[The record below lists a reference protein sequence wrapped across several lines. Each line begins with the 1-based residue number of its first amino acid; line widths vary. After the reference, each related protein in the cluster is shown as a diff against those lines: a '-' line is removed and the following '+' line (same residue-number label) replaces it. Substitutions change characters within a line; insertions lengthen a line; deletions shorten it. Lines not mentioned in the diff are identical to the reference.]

1 MSPAVPPQGETSFRS
16 DATKRRFTRGA
27 AVVVDAYST
36 GARLAPRF
44 AAAGMPVLHVQSS
57 PNLPEFYAR
66 AFRAGDFVENVVHEG
81 DLEATAA
88 RVAAHDPAFVVVGAE
103 PGVPLSDALSERLGL
118 PSNGSALSAA
128 RRDKNAM
135 NEALRAA
142 GLRTAEALKTGDV
155 ADAVAWA
162 ADRGGAPVVVKPLDS
177 AGTDG
182 VVICRDAAAIEAAF
196 AASLG
201 RPNALHGANEELLV
215 QELLEGTQL
224 FVNSISW
231 EGVHHVSEVWRDNKL
246 RRGANFIYDYEEL
259 LPRHGEQQD
268 QVVPY
273 VEAVLDALGIRF
285 GPAHTEVMLTATGPV
300 LVESGARMHGSVPD
314 EIVDRCT
321 PSHQTLT
328 AEAYLDPHA
337 VARRAQRPY
346 ELVAGAYCVML
357 ISQHE
362 GTIAS
367 DEGLREIEA
376 LPSFAGTISM
386 LGPGDQLKKTVDL
399 FSCPGIIYLVD
410 PDRAQLKADYDRIRE
425 LDAAGSVFEVEKELR
440 SLEGLPR

>member
-1 MSPAVPPQGETSFRS
+1 MGADST
-16 DATKRRFTRGA
+16 TKRCTGA

-44 AAAGMPVLHVQSS
+44 AAAGLPVVHVQSS
-57 PNLPEFYAR
+57 PRLPEFYAR

-88 RVAAHDPAFVVVGAE
+88 RLAAHGPAFVVVGAE
-103 PGVPLSDALSERLGL
+103 PGVPLADALSERLGL
-118 PSNGSALSAA
+118 PSNGTALSPA

-135 NEALRAA
+135 NEALRSA
-142 GLRTAEALKTGDV
+142 GLRTAEALKTGE
-155 ADAVAWA
+155 AAAAVAWA
-162 ADRGGAPVVVKPLDS
+162 AERGGAPVVVKPLDS

-182 VVICRDAAAIEAAF
+182 VSICADAAAIEAAF
-196 AASLG
+196 AENLG

-224 FVNSISW
+224 FVNSVSW
-231 EGVHHVSEVWRDNKL
+231 GGVHHVSEVWRDNKL
-246 RRGANFIYDYEEL
+246 RAGANFIYDYEEL

-273 VEAVLDALGIRF
+273 VESVLDALGIRY

-328 AEAYLDPHA
+328 AEAYLDPRA
-337 VARRAQRPY
+337 VERRAARPY
-346 ELVAGAYCVML
+346 ELMAGAYCVML

-362 GTIAS
+362 GRIAS
-367 DEGLREIEA
+367 DAGLREIEA

-386 LGPGDQLKKTVDL
+386 LGPGDTLKKTIDL

-410 PDRAQLKADYDRIRE
+410 PDRDRLKADYDRIRE
-425 LDAAGSVFEVEKELR
+425 LDAEGAVFDLEELVT
-440 SLEGLPR
+440 S

>member
-1 MSPAVPPQGETSFRS
+1 
-16 DATKRRFTRGA
+16 
-27 AVVVDAYST
+27 VVVDAYST

-44 AAAGMPVLHVQSS
+44 AAAGLPAVHVQSS
-57 PNLPEFYAR
+57 PTLPHFYER
-66 AFRAGDFVENVVHEG
+66 GFRAGDFVENVVHEG

-103 PGVPLSDALSERLGL
+103 PGVPLADALSERLGL

-135 NEALRAA
+135 SEALRAA
-142 GLRTAEALKTGDV
+142 GLRTAAALKT
-155 ADAVAWA
+155 ADAAGAVAWA
-162 ADRGGAPVVVKPLDS
+162 AERGGAPVVVKPLDS

-182 VVICRDAAAIEAAF
+182 VVICREPAEIEAAF
-196 AASLG
+196 VANLG

-224 FVNSISW
+224 FVNSVSW

-328 AEAYLDPHA
+328 AEAYLDPA
-337 VARRAQRPY
+337 SVVRRAQRPY
-346 ELVAGAYCVML
+346 ELAAGAYCVML

-362 GTIAS
+362 GTISS
-367 DEGLREIEA
+367 DAGLREIEA

-386 LGPGDQLKKTVDL
+386 LGPGDTLKRTVDL

-410 PDRAQLKADYDRIRE
+410 PDREQLKRDYDRIRE
-425 LDAAGSVFEVEKELR
+425 LDAAGTIFELEELV
-440 SLEGLPR
+440 GA

>member
-1 MSPAVPPQGETSFRS
+1 MRS
-16 DATKRRFTRGA
+16 VA
-27 AVVVDAYST
+27 AIVDAYST
-36 GARLAPRF
+36 GSRLAPRF
-44 AAAGMPVLHVQSS
+44 AAAGLPAVHVQSS
-57 PNLPEFYAR
+57 PRLPDFYMR
-66 AFRAGDFVENVVHEG
+66 GFKPGDFVENIVHEG
-81 DLEATAA
+81 DLEATAK
-88 RVAAHDPAFVVVGAE
+88 RVAAHEPAFVVVGAE
-103 PGVPLSDALSERLGL
+103 PGVPLADALSERLGL
-118 PSNGSALSAA
+118 PSNGSALSLA

-135 NEALRAA
+135 NEALRGA
-142 GLRTAEALKTGDV
+142 GLRIAEALKTGD
-155 ADAVAWA
+155 AAEAVAWA
-162 ADRGGAPVVVKPLDS
+162 EARGGDPVVVKPLDS

-182 VVICRDAAAIEAAF
+182 VSIARDAAAIETAF
-196 AASLG
+196 AANLG

-224 FVNSISW
+224 FVNSVSW
-231 EGVHHVSEVWRDNKL
+231 DGIHHVSEVWRDNKL

-259 LPRHGEQQD
+259 LPPYGEQQD

-273 VEAVLDALGIRF
+273 VESVLDALGIRF
-285 GPAHTEVMLTATGPV
+285 GPAHTEVMLTPRGPV

-328 AEAYLDPHA
+328 AEAYLDPHS
-337 VARRAQRPY
+337 VSRRAQKPY
-346 ELVAGAYCVML
+346 ELAAGAYCVML

-362 GTIAS
+362 GRIVG
-367 DEGLREIEA
+367 DDGMREIEA

-410 PDRAQLKADYDRIRE
+410 PDREQLKRDYDRIRE
-425 LDAAGSVFEVEKELR
+425 LDAAGSVFETEELVA
-440 SLEGLPR
+440 S

>member
-1 MSPAVPPQGETSFRS
+1 VTV
-16 DATKRRFTRGA
+16 RGA
-27 AVVVDAYST
+27 AAVVDAYST

-44 AAAGMPVLHVQSS
+44 AAAGLPVVHVQSS
-57 PNLPEFYAR
+57 PSLPEFYLR
-66 AFRAGDFVENVVHEG
+66 AFRVGDFVENVVHEG

-88 RVAAHDPAFVVVGAE
+88 RLAAHEPAFVVVGAE
-103 PGVPLSDALSERLGL
+103 PGVPLADALSERLGL
-118 PSNGSALSAA
+118 PSNGSAQSAA

-135 NEALRAA
+135 SEALRAA
-142 GLRTAEALKTGDV
+142 GLRTAEALKT
-155 ADAVAWA
+155 ADASAAVAWA
-162 ADRGGAPVVVKPLDS
+162 AERGGAPVVVKPLDS

-182 VVICRDAAAIEAAF
+182 VSICHDAAAIEAAF

-201 RPNALHGANEELLV
+201 RPNALHGTNEQLLV

-231 EGVHHVSEVWRDNKL
+231 DGVHHVSEVWRDNKL
-246 RRGANFIYDYEEL
+246 RAAANFIYDYEEL
-259 LPRHGEQQD
+259 LPRHGSQQD

-273 VEAVLDALGIRF
+273 VESVLDALGIRF

-328 AEAYLDPHA
+328 AEAYLDPHS
-337 VARRAQRPY
+337 VARRAQQPY
-346 ELVAGAYCVML
+346 ELAAAAYCVML

-362 GTIAS
+362 GRIVDDT
-367 DEGLREIEA
+367 GMREIEA

-410 PDRAQLKADYDRIRE
+410 PDREQLKADYDRIRE
-425 LDAAGSVFEVEKELR
+425 LDAAGAVFELEELVA
-440 SLEGLPR
+440 S

>member
-1 MSPAVPPQGETSFRS
+1 MTTTRS
-16 DATKRRFTRGA
+16 GRNPSTARYAGA

-44 AAAGMPVLHVQSS
+44 AAAGLPVVHVQSS
-57 PNLPEFYAR
+57 PHLPAFYAR

-103 PGVPLSDALSERLGL
+103 PGVPLADALSERLGL
-118 PSNGSALSAA
+118 PSNGSELSQA

-135 NEALRAA
+135 SEALRSA
-142 GLRTAEALKTGDV
+142 GLRAAEALKTGE
-155 ADAVAWA
+155 AAAAVAWA
-162 ADRGGAPVVVKPLDS
+162 TARGGEPVVVKPLDS

-182 VVICRDAAAIEAAF
+182 VSICKDAAAIEAAF
-196 AASLG
+196 TANLG

-215 QELLEGTQL
+215 QELLQGTQL
-224 FVNSISW
+224 FVNTVSW
-231 EGVHHVSEVWRDNKL
+231 DGVHHVSEVWRDNKL
-246 RRGANFIYDYEEL
+246 RVGANFIYDYEEL
-259 LPRHGEQQD
+259 LPRHGPQQD
-268 QVVPY
+268 LVVPY

-285 GPAHTEVMLTATGPV
+285 GPSHTEVMLTATGPV

-328 AEAYLDPHA
+328 AEAYLDPGA
-337 VARRAQRPY
+337 VARRAAKPY
-346 ELVAGAYCVML
+346 ELLAGAYCVML

-362 GTIAS
+362 GTIVS
-367 DEGLREIEA
+367 DLGMVEVEA

-386 LGPGDQLKKTVDL
+386 LGPGDQLKRTVDL

-410 PDRAQLKADYDRIRE
+410 PDRARLKADYDRIRE
-425 LDAAGSVFEVEKELR
+425 LDAAGAIFE
-440 SLEGLPR
+440 LEQLVTSSNS

>member
-1 MSPAVPPQGETSFRS
+1 MGADST
-16 DATKRRFTRGA
+16 TKRCTGA

-44 AAAGMPVLHVQSS
+44 AAAGMPVVHVQSS
-57 PNLPEFYAR
+57 PRLPDFYAR
-66 AFRAGDFVENVVHEG
+66 AFRAGDFIENVVHEG

-88 RVAAHDPAFVVVGAE
+88 RLAAHDPAFVVVGAE
-103 PGVPLSDALSERLGL
+103 PGVPLADALSERLGL

-135 NEALRAA
+135 GEALRSA
-142 GLRTAEALKTGDV
+142 GLRTAEALKTGD
-155 ADAVAWA
+155 AAEAVAWVVA
-162 ADRGGAPVVVKPLDS
+162 RGGAPVVVKPLDS

-182 VVICRDAAAIEAAF
+182 VSICGDAAAIEAAF
-196 AASLG
+196 AANLG
-201 RPNALHGANEELLV
+201 RPNALHGDNEELLV
-215 QELLEGTQL
+215 QELLQGTQL

-231 EGVHHVSEVWRDNKL
+231 DGVHHVSEVWRDNKL
-246 RRGANFIYDYEEL
+246 RAGANFIYDYEEL

-273 VEAVLDALGIRF
+273 VESVLDALGIRF

-328 AEAYLDPHA
+328 AEAYLDPHS

-346 ELVAGAYCVML
+346 ELAAGAYCVML

-362 GTIAS
+362 GRIAS
-367 DEGLREIEA
+367 DEGMREIEA
-376 LPSFAGTISM
+376 LSSFAGTISM
-386 LGPGDQLKKTVDL
+386 LGPGDELKRTVDL

-410 PDRAQLKADYDRIRE
+410 RDRDQLKADYDRIRE
-425 LDAAGSVFEVEKELR
+425 LDAEGAVFELEELVT
-440 SLEGLPR
+440 S

>member
-1 MSPAVPPQGETSFRS
+1 MTAH
-16 DATKRRFTRGA
+16 GA

-44 AAAGMPVLHVQSS
+44 AAAGLPVVHVQSS
-57 PNLPEFYAR
+57 PKLPDFYAR
-66 AFRAGDFVENVVHEG
+66 AFRDGDFVENVVHDG

-88 RVAAHDPAFVVVGAE
+88 RVAAHAPAFVVVGAE
-103 PGVPLSDALSERLGL
+103 PGVPLADALSERLGL
-118 PSNGSALSAA
+118 PSNGSAQSAA

-135 NEALRAA
+135 SEALRRA
-142 GLRTAEALKTGDV
+142 GLRTAEALKTAEV
-155 ADAVAWA
+155 VEAVGWA
-162 ADRGGAPVVVKPLDS
+162 GERGGAPVVVKPLDS

-182 VVICRDAAAIEAAF
+182 VSICADAAAIEAAF
-196 AASLG
+196 GANLG

-224 FVNSISW
+224 FVNSVSW
-231 EGVHHVSEVWRDNKL
+231 DGVHHVSEVWRDNKL
-246 RRGANFIYDYEEL
+246 RVGANFIYDYEEL

-273 VEAVLDALGIRF
+273 VESVLDALGIRY
-285 GPAHTEVMLTATGPV
+285 GPAHTEVMLTASGPV

-328 AEAYLDPHA
+328 AEAYLDPHS
-337 VARRAQRPY
+337 VARRAQQPY
-346 ELVAGAYCVML
+346 VLAAGAYCVML

-362 GTIAS
+362 GKIVS
-367 DEGLREIEA
+367 DAGLREIEA

-386 LGPGDQLKKTVDL
+386 LGPGDRLKRTIDL

-410 PDRAQLKADYDRIRE
+410 PDRGQLKTDYNRIRE
-425 LDAAGSVFEVEKELR
+425 LDAAGAVFELDQLVA
-440 SLEGLPR
+440 S

>member
-1 MSPAVPPQGETSFRS
+1 MTA
-16 DATKRRFTRGA
+16 RGA

-44 AAAGMPVLHVQSS
+44 AAAGMSVVHVQSS
-57 PNLPEFYAR
+57 PRLPDFYAR
-66 AFRAGDFVENVVHEG
+66 AFRDGDFVENVIHDG
-81 DLEATAA
+81 DLEETAA
-88 RVAAHDPAFVVVGAE
+88 RVAVHNPAFVVVGAE
-103 PGVPLSDALSERLGL
+103 PGVPLADALSERLGL
-118 PSNGSALSAA
+118 PSNGSAQSAA

-135 NEALRAA
+135 SEALRSA
-142 GLRTAEALKTGDV
+142 GLRTAEALKTADV
-155 ADAVAWA
+155 AEAVAWA
-162 ADRGGAPVVVKPLDS
+162 GSRGGAPVVVKPLDS

-182 VVICRDAAAIEAAF
+182 VSICADTAAIEAAF
-196 AASLG
+196 AANLG

-224 FVNSISW
+224 FVNSVSW
-231 EGVHHVSEVWRDNKL
+231 DGVHHVSEVWRDNKL
-246 RRGANFIYDYEEL
+246 RVGTNFIYDYEEL

-273 VEAVLDALGIRF
+273 VESVLDSLGIRY

-328 AEAYLDPHA
+328 AEAYLDPHS
-337 VARRAQRPY
+337 VARRAQQPY
-346 ELVAGAYCVML
+346 SLAAGAYCVML

-362 GTIAS
+362 GQIVS
-367 DEGLREIEA
+367 DAGLREIEA

-386 LGPGDQLKKTVDL
+386 LGPGDQLKRTIDL

-410 PDRAQLKADYDRIRE
+410 PDRGQLKTDYDRIRE
-425 LDAAGSVFEVEKELR
+425 LDATGSVFETEELAV
-440 SLEGLPR
+440 S

>member
-1 MSPAVPPQGETSFRS
+1 MTVH
-16 DATKRRFTRGA
+16 GA

-44 AAAGMPVLHVQSS
+44 AAAGMPVVHVQSR
-57 PNLPEFYAR
+57 PTLPEFYAR
-66 AFRAGDFVENVVHEG
+66 AFQAGDFVENVVHEG

-88 RVAAHDPAFVVVGAE
+88 RVAAFDPAFVVVGAE
-103 PGVPLSDALSERLGL
+103 PGVPLADALSERLGL

-135 NEALRAA
+135 SEALRAA
-142 GLRTAEALKTGDV
+142 GLRTAEALKT
-155 ADAVAWA
+155 ADAVEAVAWA
-162 ADRGGAPVVVKPLDS
+162 AQRGGAPVVVKPLDS

-196 AASLG
+196 AANLG

-224 FVNSISW
+224 FVNSVSW
-231 EGVHHVSEVWRDNKL
+231 DGAHHVSEVWRDNKL

-285 GPAHTEVMLTATGPV
+285 GPAHTEAMLTATGPV

-328 AEAYLDPHA
+328 AEAYLDPQSA
-337 VARRAQRPY
+337 ARRAQRPY
-346 ELVAGAYCVML
+346 ELAAGAYCVML

-367 DEGLREIEA
+367 DAGLRQIEA

-386 LGPGDQLKKTVDL
+386 LGPGDMLKRTVDL

-410 PDRAQLKADYDRIRE
+410 PDREQLKRDYDRIRE
-425 LDAAGSVFEVEKELR
+425 LDAEGAVFELEELVA
-440 SLEGLPR
+440 S

>member
-1 MSPAVPPQGETSFRS
+1 MTSNRPPT
-16 DATKRRFTRGA
+16 RFTRGA

-44 AAAGMPVLHVQSS
+44 AAAGLPVVHVQSS
-57 PNLPEFYAR
+57 PTLPDFYTR
-66 AFRAGDFVENVVHEG
+66 GFQAGDFVENVVHDG

-103 PGVPLSDALSERLGL
+103 PGVPLADALSERLGL

-135 NEALRAA
+135 SEALRAA
-142 GLRTAEALKTGDV
+142 GLRAAEALKTSDV
-155 ADAVAWA
+155 EEAVAWA
-162 ADRGGAPVVVKPLDS
+162 AERGGAPVVVKPLDS

-182 VVICRDAAAIEAAF
+182 VGICADAEAIRASF
-196 AASLG
+196 ATNLG
-201 RPNALHGANEELLV
+201 RPNALHGANEQLLV

-224 FVNSISW
+224 FVNSVSW
-231 EGVHHVSEVWRDNKL
+231 DGVHHVAEVWRDNKL

-273 VEAVLDALGIRF
+273 VEAVLDALGIRY
-285 GPAHTEVMLTATGPV
+285 GPGHTEVMLTATGPV
-300 LVESGARMHGSVPD
+300 LVESAARMHGSVPD
-314 EIVDRCT
+314 DVVDRCT
-321 PSHQTLT
+321 PSPQALT
-328 AEAYLDPHA
+328 AEAYLDPGS

-346 ELVAGAYCVML
+346 ELAAGAYCVML

-362 GTIAS
+362 GRIVGDA
-367 DEGLREIEA
+367 GLREIEA

-386 LGPGDQLKKTVDL
+386 LGPGDQLKRTIDL

-410 PDRAQLKADYDRIRE
+410 PDRGQLKRDYDRIRE
-425 LDAAGSVFEVEKELR
+425 LDAAGAVFEVEELVA
-440 SLEGLPR
+440 S

>member
-1 MSPAVPPQGETSFRS
+1 VVTV
-16 DATKRRFTRGA
+16 RGA
-27 AVVVDAYST
+27 AAVVDAYST

-44 AAAGMPVLHVQSS
+44 AAAGLPVVHVQSS
-57 PNLPEFYAR
+57 PSLPEFYLR
-66 AFRAGDFVENVVHEG
+66 AFRVGDFVENVVHEG

-88 RVAAHDPAFVVVGAE
+88 RLAAHEPAFVVVGAE
-103 PGVPLSDALSERLGL
+103 PGVPLADALSERLGL
-118 PSNGSALSAA
+118 PSNGSAQSAA

-135 NEALRAA
+135 SEALRAA
-142 GLRTAEALKTGDV
+142 GLRTAEALKT
-155 ADAVAWA
+155 ADASAAVAWA
-162 ADRGGAPVVVKPLDS
+162 AERGGAPVVVKQLDS

-182 VVICRDAAAIEAAF
+182 VSICHDAAAIEAAF

-201 RPNALHGANEELLV
+201 RPNALHGTNEQLLV

-231 EGVHHVSEVWRDNKL
+231 DGVHHVSEVWRDNKL
-246 RRGANFIYDYEEL
+246 RAAANFIYDYEEL
-259 LPRHGEQQD
+259 LPRHGSQQD

-273 VEAVLDALGIRF
+273 VESVLDALGIRF

-328 AEAYLDPHA
+328 AEAYLDPHS
-337 VARRAQRPY
+337 VARRAQQPY
-346 ELVAGAYCVML
+346 ELAAAAYCVML

-362 GTIAS
+362 GRIVDDT
-367 DEGLREIEA
+367 GMREIEA

-410 PDRAQLKADYDRIRE
+410 PDREQLKADYDRIRE
-425 LDAAGSVFEVEKELR
+425 LDAAGAVFELEELVA
-440 SLEGLPR
+440 S

>member
-1 MSPAVPPQGETSFRS
+1 MTVH
-16 DATKRRFTRGA
+16 GA

-44 AAAGMPVLHVQSS
+44 AAAGLPVVHVQSS
-57 PNLPEFYAR
+57 PRLPDFYMR
-66 AFRAGDFVENVVHEG
+66 AFRAGDFLENVVHEG
-81 DLEATAA
+81 DLEATAE
-88 RVAAHDPAFVVVGAE
+88 RVAAHEPAFVVVGAE
-103 PGVPLSDALSERLGL
+103 PGVPLADALSERLGL
-118 PSNGSALSAA
+118 PSNGSALSRA
-128 RRDKNAM
+128 RRDKGAM
-135 NEALRAA
+135 AEALRAA
-142 GLRTAEALKTGDV
+142 GLRTAEALRTADV
-155 ADAVAWA
+155 SEAVAWA
-162 ADRGGAPVVVKPLDS
+162 GTRGGAPVVVKPLDS

-182 VVICRDAAAIEAAF
+182 VSICADAAAVEAAF
-196 AASLG
+196 AANLG
-201 RPNALHGANEELLV
+201 RPNALHGANEQLLV

-224 FVNSISW
+224 FVNTVSW

-337 VARRAQRPY
+337 VARRAARPY
-346 ELVAGAYCVML
+346 ELAAGAYCVML

-362 GTIAS
+362 GRIVGDA
-367 DEGLREIEA
+367 GLREIEA

-386 LGPGDQLKKTVDL
+386 LGPGDQLKRTIDL

-410 PDRAQLKADYDRIRE
+410 PDRGQLKADYDRIRE
-425 LDAAGSVFEVEKELR
+425 LDAAGRVFEVEELVA
-440 SLEGLPR
+440 S

>member
-1 MSPAVPPQGETSFRS
+1 MTV
-16 DATKRRFTRGA
+16 RGA

-44 AAAGMPVLHVQSS
+44 AAAGLPIVHVQSS
-57 PNLPEFYAR
+57 PRLPDFYLR
-66 AFRAGDFVENVVHEG
+66 AFQADDFVENVVHDG

-88 RVAAHDPAFVVVGAE
+88 RLAAHDPAFVVVGAE
-103 PGVPLSDALSERLGL
+103 PGVPLADALSERLGL
-118 PSNGSALSAA
+118 PSNGSELSQA

-135 NEALRAA
+135 SEALRRA
-142 GLRTAEALKTGDV
+142 GLRAAEALKTGDPV
-155 ADAVAWA
+155 EAVTWA
-162 ADRGGAPVVVKPLDS
+162 AARGGAPVVVKPLDS

-182 VVICRDAAAIEAAF
+182 VSICKDGAAIEAAF
-196 AASLG
+196 AANLG
-201 RPNALHGANEELLV
+201 RPNALHGGNEELLV
-215 QELLEGTQL
+215 QELLQGTQL

-231 EGVHHVSEVWRDNKL
+231 DGVHHVSEVWRDNKL
-246 RRGANFIYDYEEL
+246 RVGANFIYDYEEL

-273 VEAVLDALGIRF
+273 IESVLDALGIRF
-285 GPAHTEVMLTATGPV
+285 GPAHTEVMLTETGPV
-300 LVESGARMHGSVPD
+300 LIESGARMHGSVPD

-328 AEAYLDPHA
+328 AEAYLDPA
-337 VARRAQRPY
+337 SVTRRAEQPY
-346 ELVAGAYCVML
+346 ELAAGAYCVML

-362 GTIAS
+362 GRIVS
-367 DEGLREIEA
+367 DAGMREIEA

-386 LGPGDQLKKTVDL
+386 LGPGDQLKKTIDL

-410 PDRAQLKADYDRIRE
+410 PNREQLKTDYDRIRE
-425 LDAAGSVFEVEKELR
+425 LDAAGTVFEVEQLVA
-440 SLEGLPR
+440 S

>member
-1 MSPAVPPQGETSFRS
+1 MGADSA
-16 DATKRRFTRGA
+16 AKRYTGA

-44 AAAGMPVLHVQSS
+44 ATAGLPVVHVQSS
-57 PNLPEFYAR
+57 PRLPEFYLR

-81 DLEATAA
+81 DLEATAS
-88 RVAAHDPAFVVVGAE
+88 RVAAHEPAFVVVGAE
-103 PGVPLSDALSERLGL
+103 PGVPLADALSERLGL
-118 PSNGSALSAA
+118 PSNGSAQSAA

-135 NEALRAA
+135 SEALRAA
-142 GLRTAEALKTGDV
+142 GLRTAEALKT
-155 ADAVAWA
+155 ADASAAVAWA
-162 ADRGGAPVVVKPLDS
+162 AQRGDAPVVVKPLDS

-182 VVICRDAAAIEAAF
+182 VSICNDAAAIEAAF
-196 AASLG
+196 AANLG
-201 RPNALHGANEELLV
+201 RPNALHGTNEQLLV

-231 EGVHHVSEVWRDNKL
+231 DGVHHVSEVWRDNKL
-246 RRGANFIYDYEEL
+246 RAGANFIYDYEEL

-300 LVESGARMHGSVPD
+300 LVESGARMHGTVPD

-328 AEAYLDPHA
+328 AEAYLDPHS
-337 VARRAQRPY
+337 VARRAQHPY
-346 ELVAGAYCVML
+346 ELAAAAYCVML

-362 GTIAS
+362 GRIV
-367 DEGLREIEA
+367 DDVGMREIEA
-376 LPSFAGTISM
+376 LPTFAGTIAM
-386 LGPGDQLKKTVDL
+386 LSPGDQLKKTVDL
-399 FSCPGIIYLVD
+399 FSCPGFIYLVN
-410 PDRAQLKADYDRIRE
+410 PDRDRLEADYDRIRE
-425 LDAAGSVFEVEKELR
+425 LDASGAVFE
-440 SLEGLPR
+440 LEQLVTS